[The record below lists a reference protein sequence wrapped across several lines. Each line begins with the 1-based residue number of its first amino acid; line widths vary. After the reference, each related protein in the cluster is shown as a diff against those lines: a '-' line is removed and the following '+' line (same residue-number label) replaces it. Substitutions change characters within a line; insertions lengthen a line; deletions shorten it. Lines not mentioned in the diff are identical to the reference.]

1 MARKVINRR
10 VRYETEHAAQKREG
24 HAFFPYAMFHDVVVN
39 LMVVLIIVVMAVV
52 WHATAGPINA
62 SHPTGSNG
70 LLGPFY
76 ELKANPAVAQTEPR
90 PEWYFLFLFELL
102 RVFKQPWQLIFVH
115 MWLVVK
121 LGVTPWPARPPEPE
135 PAPAYE
141 PQPQQHLDAP
151 VAVPVTA
158 AAEQREVQEV
168 GGD

>member
-1 MARKVINRR
+1 M
-10 VRYETEHAAQKREG
+10 
-24 HAFFPYAMFHDVVVN
+24 
-39 LMVVLIIVVMAVV
+39 LLIPGAIIA
-52 WHATAGPINA
+52 
-62 SHPTGSNG
+62 
-70 LLGPFY
+70 
-76 ELKANPAVAQTEPR
+76 
-90 PEWYFLFLFELL
+90 
-102 RVFKQPWQLIFVH
+102 LIFVH

-121 LGVTPWPARPPEPE
+121 LGVTPWPSRPPEPE